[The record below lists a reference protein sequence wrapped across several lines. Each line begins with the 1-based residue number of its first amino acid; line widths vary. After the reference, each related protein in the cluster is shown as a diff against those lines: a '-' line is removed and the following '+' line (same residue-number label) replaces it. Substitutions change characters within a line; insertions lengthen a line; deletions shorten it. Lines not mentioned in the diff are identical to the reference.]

1 LRDGAAGFTSAR
13 VSIVKKSVSSPT
25 LGAVSS
31 VEVRGVMT
39 ATAEAPRTAHLF
51 PRPNGWIVVLND
63 KTEDG
68 VLFPDLGSAL
78 DAATTG
84 ERPVHVIV
92 HDRDAA

>member
-1 LRDGAAGFTSAR
+1 
-13 VSIVKKSVSSPT
+13 
-25 LGAVSS
+25 
-31 VEVRGVMT
+31 
-39 ATAEAPRTAHLF
+39 
-51 PRPNGWIVVLND
+51 VVLND